1 MTDAAPQ
8 NFNMKSGDSKALE
21 VTVRDAAGVA
31 VPLAGTASVEWN
43 VARTA
48 RSVPVLTKTLGGGVT
63 IIAANAA
70 LGEVNCGR
78 LDIAIS
84 HTDSEA
90 LDGEFVHDCLLV
102 DVSGGRST
110 IFQGRANFTPNLT

>member
-1 MTDAAPQ
+1 MTDGIPQ
-8 NFNMKSGDSKALE
+8 NFTMKSGDSKTLE

-31 VPLAGTASVEWN
+31 IPLAGTPSVEWN
-43 VARTA
+43 LARTV
-48 RSVPVLTKTLGGGVT
+48 RSAAALTKTLGAGVT
-63 IIAANAA
+63 IIATNAA

-90 LDGEFVHDCLLV
+90 LDGEFVHDCLLI
-102 DVSGGRST
+102 DDSGARST